1 MVTNIPPSLRSEKDL
16 KEYFEYYLSRP
27 LVKSTMGVTSAVQP
41 GFIDRSLAFVFN
53 KTRLLAS
60 RLHKWYGD
68 SGITHSAAP
77 EESHGDNKPNTC
89 EAPLIER
96 VVLVRKMSDLAS
108 LLEKREEVLK
118 NLETAHIKLARNA
131 LKAVSEAL
139 GPKSKTER
147 LRSAANSLT
156 FGQLASTFPTGSLD
170 LEAGTDDGADEGE
183 DRLHLLVRTLAPYV
197 EDLRSTGHDSHAHSR
212 WPRWLRADKASFP
225 CTSSTQKARAKPEKT
240 VWEALLSLPRS
251 TLDAYQPLIHLS
263 ALFRGKT
270 VPSIDYY
277 TAKLNLLTALITEKR
292 AQSTASYPAMP
303 TAFLTFA
310 DPADARRACKY
321 LAVHPNNPVNVCLVT
336 MAPSYEDL
344 DWTRLMKST
353 FRVEFVKDWVVN
365 MGVWGFT
372 IFWVFP
378 VTSIVGLVSIQNISN
393 FWPGLVCVSLQWTS
407 IVANGR
413 YIQKNYLDRHEFQS
427 EVLQS
432 LVPTLLVSGL
442 ALLVPLILR
451 KL

>member
-1 MVTNIPPSLRSEKDL
+1 MTFRWTATLSWICRGTFRYRGEQIRAAAKRAVTRTDAEKETQNYPHPHPQYPFYSLPQRDHNNSSKGIRTRTVMVTNIPPSLRSEKDL

-27 LVKSTMGVTSAVQP
+27 LVKSTMGVTSAAQP

-170 LEAGTDDGADEGE
+170 LERDAGTDDGADEGE

-212 WPRWLRADKASFP
+212 WPRWLHADKTSFP

-353 FRVEFVKDWVVN
+353 FRVEVRTLSRPLLRLHLMRF
-365 MGVWGFT
+365 
-372 IFWVFP
+372 
-378 VTSIVGLVSIQNISN
+378 L
-393 FWPGLVCVSLQWTS
+393 SL
-407 IVANGR
+407 
-413 YIQKNYLDRHEFQS
+413 
-427 EVLQS
+427 
-432 LVPTLLVSGL
+432 
-442 ALLVPLILR
+442 
-451 KL
+451 